1 MLNKE
6 TLQNL
11 CYDEH
16 GALKPKEAC
25 RAAMINTL
33 ILDEM
38 MDIDEAEDAIDK
50 LLRELNLWG
59 EPSLEDLLRDDE
71 ELEEPSPS
79 DVLK

>member
-1 MLNKE
+1 MPNKA

-16 GALKPKEAC
+16 GTLKPKETC

-38 MDIDEAEDAIDK
+38 MDIDEAEDYIDK
-50 LLRELNLWG
+50 LLRELHLWG
-59 EPSLEDLLRDDE
+59 EPLLEDLLRDDE

-79 DVLK
+79 DALK

>member
-1 MLNKE
+1 MPNKE
-6 TLQNL
+6 TLQKL
-11 CYDEH
+11 CYDERDV
-16 GALKPKEAC
+16 LKPKEAC

-59 EPSLEDLLRDDE
+59 EPLLEDLLRDDE
-71 ELEEPSPS
+71 EPEIPSQPS
-79 DVLK
+79 TLS